1 MKATA
6 INPGDTIFIFRR
18 PSDVPYTKYIAHT
31 PVIFSPQHFRVTK
44 EVIIYVRIITTM
56 DDEVGSGRDPPRSDT
71 NKTPENAYNTTK
83 KYTIVKKII
92 QQNIR

>member
-6 INPGDTIFIFRR
+6 INPDDTIFIFCR

-31 PVIFSPQHFRVTK
+31 PAIFSAQHFRVTK

-56 DDEVGSGRDPPRSDT
+56 DDEVESGRDPPYSDT
-71 NKTPENAYNTTK
+71 NEATQNA
-83 KYTIVKKII
+83 
-92 QQNIR
+92 